1 MIGWLPTRKG
11 SAPSLSRSGNAVEKT
26 ASCRSA
32 SRPIAAALIL
42 AGLLSVKPALADKR
56 ACSAAAAQ
64 KVCSCDLTKLRPL
77 QGAVGMKEVAYKK
90 RIISDDTKHQRKKL
104 KKHPIEVVIGPG
116 GQLFITDHHHGA
128 KAWLGAKTKWRVNGL
143 CKVVNFDKE
152 LPSDFGTDEDQFWKT
167 LKDRKLVWLK
177 NERGVDI
184 DASQLPK
191 TLEAMPDDPYRSL
204 AWFVRKKRGFCKSRS
219 EFAEFAW
226 ADWFRSKFPNLDAHD
241 LPSNPK
247 NKKNQTVNE
256 AVKFAHSQK
265 AKNLPGHSDADC
277 KKDDED

>member
-1 MIGWLPTRKG
+1 
-11 SAPSLSRSGNAVEKT
+11 
-26 ASCRSA
+26 
-32 SRPIAAALIL
+32 
-42 AGLLSVKPALADKR
+42 
-56 ACSAAAAQ
+56 
-64 KVCSCDLTKLRPL
+64 
-77 QGAVGMKEVAYKK
+77 
-90 RIISDDTKHQRKKL
+90 
-104 KKHPIEVVIGPG
+104 
-116 GQLFITDHHHGA
+116 
-128 KAWLGAKTKWRVNGL
+128 VNGL
-143 CKVVNFDKE
+143 CKVVNSDKE

-219 EFAEFAW
+219 EFAEFGW

-256 AVKFAHSQK
+256 AVKFAHSQE

-277 KKDDED
+277 KKDDEDDED